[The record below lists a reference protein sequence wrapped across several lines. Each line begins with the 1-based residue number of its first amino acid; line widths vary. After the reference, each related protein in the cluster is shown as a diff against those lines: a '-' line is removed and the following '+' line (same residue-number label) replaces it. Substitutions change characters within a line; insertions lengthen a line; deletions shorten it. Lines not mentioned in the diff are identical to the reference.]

1 MLLKRQ
7 QRYLITGGSGFL
19 GIYWAS
25 ILIKQGHKVTLL
37 LNKKKIYPKNIKTV
51 YIKRDFSFNN
61 FFKKKTFD
69 IIINTAS
76 LTDVDLCE
84 KKPNLAKNVHEKFV
98 ENLSKASK
106 KHKIYL
112 IHISTDHLFS
122 GNRSF
127 YKETDRTKPLNI
139 YAKTKLKS
147 EKIIKKNLKQY
158 LIIRGNFFGWAP
170 TYKKSFSD
178 WIISSIIKKNK
189 IQVFEDVK
197 FTPLYVL
204 NFIKISN
211 MLINKR
217 FVGLYNVC
225 SSNKISK
232 YKFAKII
239 VKIFKLNEDFIKKG
253 LIRNSKLTQRPLDM
267 SLSFNKIGKKLKLNR
282 FQYSVLKQIK
292 YLKLDQHKILIKNIR
307 NYK

>member
-1 MLLKRQ
+1 MQ

-19 GIYWAS
+19 GIYWAN

-37 LNKKKIYPKNIKTV
+37 LNKKKIYPKNIKTI
-51 YIKRDFSFNN
+51 YITKGFSFND

-76 LTDVDLCE
+76 LTNVDLCE
-84 KKPNLAKNVHEKFV
+84 KKPNLAKNVHENFV
-98 ENLSKASK
+98 ENLSNASK
-106 KHKIYL
+106 KYKIYL

-122 GNRSF
+122 GNKGF
-127 YKETDRTKPLNI
+127 YKEIDRTKPLNI
-139 YAKTKLKS
+139 YAKTKLES
-147 EKIIKKNLKQY
+147 EKIIKKKLKQY

-178 WIISSIIKKNK
+178 WIISSIVEKKK
-189 IQVFEDVK
+189 IYVFEDVK

-225 SSNKISK
+225 SSEKISK
-232 YKFAKII
+232 YRFAKII
-239 VKIFKLNEDFIKKG
+239 VKIFKLNENLIKKSS
-253 LIRNSKLTQRPLDM
+253 IRLSNLTQRPLDM
-267 SLSFNKIGKKLKLNR
+267 SLSFNKTSKKLQLNPLQ
-282 FQYSVLKQIK
+282 FSVLKQIK
-292 YLKLDQHKILIKNIR
+292 NLKLDQHKNLIKKIR
-307 NYK
+307 NIK

>member
-1 MLLKRQ
+1 MQ

-19 GIYWAS
+19 GIYWAN

-37 LNKKKIYPKNIKTV
+37 LNKKKIYPKNIKTI
-51 YIKRDFSFNN
+51 YITKGFSFND

-76 LTDVDLCE
+76 LTNVDLCE
-84 KKPNLAKNVHEKFV
+84 KKPNLAKNIHENFV
-98 ENLSKASK
+98 ENLSNASK
-106 KHKIYL
+106 KYKIYL

-122 GNRSF
+122 GNKGF
-127 YKETDRTKPLNI
+127 YKEIDRTKPLNI
-139 YAKTKLKS
+139 YAKTKLES
-147 EKIIKKNLKQY
+147 EKIIKKKLKQY

-178 WIISSIIKKNK
+178 WIISSIVKRKK
-189 IQVFEDVK
+189 IHVFEDVK

-217 FVGLYNVC
+217 LVGLYNVC
-225 SSNKISK
+225 SSEKISK
-232 YKFAKII
+232 YRFAKII
-239 VKIFKLNEDFIKKG
+239 VKIFKLNENLIKKSS
-253 LIRNSKLTQRPLDM
+253 IRLSNLTQRPLDM
-267 SLSFNKIGKKLKLNR
+267 SLSFNKTSKKLQLNPLQ
-282 FQYSVLKQIK
+282 FSVLKQIK
-292 YLKLDQHKILIKNIR
+292 NLKLDQHKNLIKKIR
-307 NYK
+307 NIK